1 MTERK
6 QENRDRSRKATQATV
21 HVIGLFDLFPSRQTA
36 SDFGWAVI
44 ETQIS
49 TLQIARSKNE
59 NNKKKED
66 SFFKQQE

>member
-1 MTERK
+1 M
-6 QENRDRSRKATQATV
+6 
-21 HVIGLFDLFPSRQTA
+21 IGLFDLFPSRQTA

>member
-1 MTERK
+1 M
-6 QENRDRSRKATQATV
+6 

-36 SDFGWAVI
+36 SDFRRAVI